1 MPTPLSPTIK
11 DDSPVSIGFISLGCA
26 KNLVDSQHMA
36 GALISEGMV
45 LAPTPEQA
53 DIVVVNTC
61 AFIEDAREESAEMI
75 MAACAL
81 KTQGRCRGVLVAGC
95 MPQRY
100 RDSIATSFPD
110 VDAFIGLD
118 EIPRIPAIA
127 REMLAGKHGIIEVSD
142 HSTAL
147 FEPQRQVVFTGG
159 PYAYLK
165 IAEGCNH
172 RCAFCAIPGI
182 RGKHR
187 SRQAELVAEE
197 AAQLVNSGF
206 HELNI
211 ISQDVTTYGSDLPA
225 PTTLAKLVTEI
236 AAIEG
241 DFWLRLLYG
250 YPSTVTTELLEAMA
264 SSPKVCRYLDIPIQH
279 AHPEV
284 LKAMHRADTI
294 AHVPSLAARIRSALP
309 GAAVRTTCLVGF
321 PGETDAHFDYLLDFV
336 RETKFDHLGVF
347 AYSPEEGTP
356 AFGRAD
362 VPPAAVA
369 QERRNRL
376 MAAQLEIVE
385 KLAARRHE
393 SDATFLL
400 ESPTG
405 PNDGS
410 WRARARFQAP
420 EVDGFTLLEDVPESA
435 QLGDIVKGRITA
447 HDAYDYIADYQA

>member
-1 MPTPLSPTIK
+1 MTTPSSGNANSDT
-11 DDSPVSIGFISLGCA
+11 PVSIGFISLGCA

-36 GALISEGMV
+36 SALIAEGMI

-61 AFIEDAREESAEMI
+61 AFIGDAREESAEMI
-75 MAACAL
+75 LAACAL
-81 KTQGRCRGVLVAGC
+81 KEQGNCRGVLVAGC

-100 RDSIATSFPD
+100 RDSIASSFPD

-118 EIPRIPAIA
+118 EITRIPAVA
-127 REMLAGKHGIIEVSD
+127 RKILGGKRGIVEVSNQ
-142 HSTAL
+142 SKAL
-147 FEPQRQVVFTGG
+147 FEPQSQVVFTGG

-187 SRQAELVAEE
+187 SRYVEQIVEE
-197 AAQLVNSGF
+197 AAKLISSGF

-211 ISQDVTTYGSDLPA
+211 ISQDVTTYGSDLAEPA
-225 PTTLAKLVTEI
+225 TLAKLVTEI

-279 AHPEV
+279 AHPDI
-284 LKAMHRADTI
+284 LKAMHRADTVS
-294 AHVPSLAARIRSALP
+294 HVPSLAARIRAALP

-321 PGETDAHFDYLLDFV
+321 PGETDAHFDYLLNFIKEV
-336 RETKFDHLGVF
+336 KFDHLGVF

-356 AFGRAD
+356 AFGRDD
-362 VPPAAVA
+362 VPPPELAE
-369 QERRNRL
+369 ERRNRL
-376 MAAQLEIVE
+376 MEAQLLVVE
-385 KLAARRHE
+385 EKAKRRHGCE
-393 SDATFLL
+393 ATFLL

-405 PNDGS
+405 LNDGS

-420 EVDGFTLLEDVPESA
+420 EVDGFTLLEEVPESA
-435 QLGDIVKGRITA
+435 TLGQIVKGRITE
-447 HDAYDYIADYQA
+447 HDAYDYIADFLA